1 MSVTVKARR
10 QYVNFRVR
18 VSQDPVAEGTPC
30 AIVEEGGCQ
39 HARVV
44 RGMLGVDT
52 VELDNFDSCNV

>member
-39 HARVV
+39 QVKGSQGHA
-44 RGMLGVDT
+44 G
-52 VELDNFDSCNV
+52 C